1 MNKLS
6 LFDHLKACA
15 VAARNY
21 ASGKIAELAQT
32 TADAM
37 VEMETLKADKQGSVS
52 VTIPVTGWTDSGSER
67 YPKCYEIVAES
78 VTEAD
83 RADIM
88 IAPGSMDTAAKCDLC
103 PTSQTVAGKIRIWAK
118 SVPEAAIAA
127 EYRLNQGK
135 ES

>member
-1 MNKLS
+1 MSKLS

-21 ASGKIAELAQT
+21 ASRKIAELAQT
-32 TADAM
+32 TAEAM
-37 VEMETLKADKQGSVS
+37 DEMETVKADKQGSVS
-52 VTIPVTGWTDSGSER
+52 VTIPTTGWTDSDSTR

-88 IAPGSMDTAAKCDLC
+88 IAPSSMDTAAKCDLC